1 MRIIHVKTRRG
12 HAFLGVG
19 LLMTL
24 ALSGCGGS
32 VMSDMKDVANS
43 TIDAAKDAI
52 GFNDADLNFTQTMIP
67 HHEQAI
73 EMADIALDPL
83 VGASDSVKAIAARIK
98 SAQDSEVTKMKA
110 FLTMWKQRLTGD
122 SSMHHGDTMSGMMSA
137 DDMKKLSSL
146 RGVEFD
152 REWMNGMIAH
162 HEGAIEMAKEVLKDG
177 KNTAVNALAKAVE
190 AVQDSEILE
199 MKKLLD

>member
-1 MRIIHVKTRRG
+1 
-12 HAFLGVG
+12 
-19 LLMTL
+19 
-24 ALSGCGGS
+24 
-32 VMSDMKDVANS
+32 MSDMKDVANS

-122 SSMHHGDTMSGMMSA
+122 SSMHNGDTMSGMMSA